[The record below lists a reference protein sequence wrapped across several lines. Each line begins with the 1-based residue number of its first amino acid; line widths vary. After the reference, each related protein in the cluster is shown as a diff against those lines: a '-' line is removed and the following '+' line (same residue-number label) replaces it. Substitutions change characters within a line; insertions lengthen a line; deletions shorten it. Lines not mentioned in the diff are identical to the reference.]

1 MSIAPHGAA
10 VSKRRRKI
18 PKTSEA
24 VDRIPR
30 MTGKRFLFGPYL
42 LDPARGTLLRDGAT
56 LAVGRRGLALLR
68 ALVEAGGQTV
78 TKAGLMDAAWPGA
91 VVEESN
97 LSVQVAALR
106 RLLGPGP
113 DGSDWIATV
122 ARVGYRFAAPVTVSV
137 DAIDEPSGTP
147 APVRERKPSIAVLP
161 FENLSGDPAH
171 DYFADGV
178 TEDVITALAR
188 FRWFFVVS
196 RNSSFAF
203 RGRRA
208 GSREIASALGVRYLL
223 EGSVRRSAGN
233 VRIAAHL
240 VDAASAI
247 QLWAERYDFEGGFEV
262 GEMFSTQDRIAERV
276 AGAIEPELLKT
287 ESALAAKRPR
297 RGSATGWDL
306 VHRGAWL
313 FHQVTRATHLQARE
327 LFRQACAVDP
337 DLPEALLWL
346 ARVDAGLVGYGWSDD
361 EVADLREGVDAG
373 LRAVELDEQNPY
385 AHYGLAI
392 ASVYADRFDQ
402 AIRAAEK
409 AIESSPSFA
418 LGHLVLGMAR
428 AFSGDAR
435 AAIGPLEHGLRLNP
449 HDPQNF
455 VWSNI
460 LAWAHFFAGNK
471 EKALACATSAMKI
484 RPGWRPALETAAC
497 CRIALGQHDAAR
509 AHVEQARPLPMLA
522 GDVLAPL
529 RRRNPQWAATMQAA
543 LRDAGA

>member
-1 MSIAPHGAA
+1 
-10 VSKRRRKI
+10 
-18 PKTSEA
+18 
-24 VDRIPR
+24 
-30 MTGKRFLFGPYL
+30 MTGNRFLFGPYL
-42 LDPARGTLLRDGAT
+42 LDPARGTVLRDGTA
-56 LAVGRRGLALLR
+56 LAIGQRGLALLR
-68 ALVEAGGQTV
+68 ALLEASGQTL
-78 TKAGLMDAAWPGA
+78 TKAELMDAAWPHV

-106 RLLGPGP
+106 RLLGPAP

-122 ARVGYRFAAPVTVSV
+122 ARIGYRFTAPVTVLA
-137 DAIDEPSGTP
+137 DAKDDPADAP
-147 APVRERKPSIAVLP
+147 APARSGKPSIAVLP
-161 FENLSGDPAH
+161 FENLSGDPAQ

-178 TEDVITALAR
+178 TEDIITALAR
-188 FRWFFVVS
+188 FRWFLVVS

-203 RGRRA
+203 RGRPVSA
-208 GSREIASALGVRYLL
+208 AEIASALGVRYLL
-223 EGSVRRSAGN
+223 EGSVRRSAGS

-247 QLWAERYDFEGGFEV
+247 QLWAERYDFEGGFAV
-262 GEMFSTQDRIAERV
+262 GDMFSMQDRIAERV

-287 ESALAAKRPR
+287 ESALAARRPR
-297 RGSATGWDL
+297 HGSATGWDL

-337 DLPEALLWL
+337 DLPEAHLWL

-361 EVADLREGVDAG
+361 EASDLREGVDAG

-428 AFSGDAR
+428 AFSGDAA
-435 AAIGPLEHGLRLNP
+435 AAIGPLERGLRLNP

-455 VWSNI
+455 VWHNI
-460 LAWAHFFAGNK
+460 LAWAHFFAGSK
-471 EKALACATSAMKI
+471 EMALACATNAMKI

-509 AHVEQARPLPMLA
+509 SQIEQARPLPMLV

-529 RRRNPQWAATMQAA
+529 RRRNPGWATAMQAA
-543 LRDAGA
+543 LREAGG